1 MKKGCVEMLFLSD
14 EQLAFKKELRDFT
27 DAEIRP
33 AAGELEKDGAFPRT
47 LYTRLGSLGYLDA
60 NFALGRAG
68 AKHNV
73 VDGVIII
80 EEISRGLASLGL
92 NISPHVQ
99 CCDLV
104 ATAGS
109 EALRREVLQPALR
122 GEKLFAFALSEE
134 SGGSDALGIDT
145 MAVRSGDNWIING
158 KKCWITNAGMA
169 DGYIVGAKSPASGRS
184 RSVSLFYVDKSAP
197 GFSVCESDRMIGM
210 HNSPTGSVL
219 FDDCVIPADYLIGPE
234 NDAYPLIKTLLN
246 VGRLNMAAVAL
257 GIAQAAME
265 ASIAYTSTIGRY
277 GRSLSS
283 YQAIAFMVADMYTK
297 ITTARNSLYHV
308 ASLFEAGKPVTTEV
322 AALKLY
328 ATEMCCEVCKSA
340 RQVHGANGLK
350 AGSEVERCFRDAQLL
365 TIAEGSSEICR
376 IVVSNALYRSKPG
389 EY

>member
-33 AAGELEKDGAFPRT
+33 AAGELEKSGAFPRT

-60 NFALGRAG
+60 NFALGRPG

-73 VDGVIII
+73 LEGVIII

-92 NISPHVQ
+92 IISPHVQ

-109 EALRREVLQPALR
+109 ENLRREVLQPALR
-122 GEKLFAFALSEE
+122 GEKLLAFALSEE

-145 MAVRSGDNWIING
+145 TAVRSGESWILNG
-158 KKCWITNAGMA
+158 KKCWITNAGVA
-169 DGYIVGAKSPASGRS
+169 DGYVVGAKSPASGRS
-184 RSVSLFYVDKSAP
+184 RSVSLFYVDRSAP
-197 GFSVCESDRMIGM
+197 GFSVCEQDSMVGM
-210 HNSPTGSVL
+210 HNSPTGSIL
-219 FDDCVIPADYLIGPE
+219 LDDCVIPADCLIGSE

-265 ASIAYTSTIGRY
+265 ASIAYTSTIGQY

-297 ITTARNSLYHV
+297 ITAARNSLYHV
-308 ASLFEAGKPVTTEV
+308 ASLFEAGKPATTEV

-328 ATEMCCEVCKSA
+328 ATEMCCEVCKTA

-350 AGSEVERCFRDAQLL
+350 TGSEVERCFRDAQLL

-376 IVVSNALYRSKPG
+376 IVVSNALYRAKPG